1 MSTHAAPRRRAE
13 RGVAKSR
20 AQRGVSLI
28 DALIAIAILSF
39 GLIGM
44 TRMQGRMVSSATDAQ
59 LRTTAVQ
66 MADELLNTVL
76 VDVDNAACYTLP
88 QSGVCGSVAASG
100 RATDW
105 ASRVSST
112 MPGSVTKGVVLDN
125 ATGRM
130 TVSIGWTARDASD
143 PRLLSVVTDVRSN

>member
-1 MSTHAAPRRRAE
+1 MNTRHEHTPSQR
-13 RGVAKSR
+13 R

-44 TRMQGRMVSSATDAQ
+44 TRMQGRMVTAATDAQ

-76 VDVDNAACYTLP
+76 VDAANAACYTLP
-88 QSGVCGSVAASG
+88 QPAPVQLATATA

-105 ASRVSST
+105 STRVT
-112 MPGSVTKGVVLDN
+112 AAMPGSVTKGVLLDA

-143 PRLLSVVTDVRSN
+143 PRLMSVVTDVRN

>member
-1 MSTHAAPRRRAE
+1 MKPVTAPHPQR
-13 RGVAKSR
+13 R

-66 MADELLNTVL
+66 LADELLNTVL
-76 VDVDNAACYTLP
+76 VDTANAACYTVP
-88 QSGVCGSVAASG
+88 QSGACGSATATG
-100 RATDW
+100 RAADW

-112 MPGSVTKGVVLDN
+112 MPGSVSRAVTLD
-125 ATGRM
+125 AVTGRM
-130 TVSIGWTARDASD
+130 TVSIGWTGRDASD
-143 PRLLSVVTDVRSN
+143 PRLLNVVTDVRN